1 MKQNSD
7 SRTARVV
14 PPTKAT
20 RPWLRLA
27 SALIVVGAGALT
39 YLRFANGN
47 HSLPT
52 APDTIVAETTQQESL
67 DRSPSKRP
75 EREARATPAMNHA
88 GSMAAATGS
97 EPPDPNK
104 VHQWVSSLVALDL
117 KSGSISAEQAAT
129 WKQNLRQ
136 LIGAGTQA
144 VPAIK
149 DFLGRNQDIDLY
161 ALPGGKQLGS
171 YTTRQAL
178 FGALT
183 QIGGPEAEALLRDTL
198 HTTADPGE
206 LAILAKSLETLA
218 PGENQDEIL
227 SAARETLQMAAN
239 GQLTGQRDL
248 GPLFDLF
255 QKLGDGQSADDL
267 LAAAKNW
274 GYYATQTLARLPD
287 GAGIDDLIKL
297 ATDPTLGLTRA
308 DYAFQALADAAWDQP
323 RAAEALV
330 LQAREGRIPPS
341 AWSAIAEALG
351 GIQTHIFDGVTTE
364 ESTLAGSLRKVR
376 WVHLDL
382 GNQNYYAA
390 QPLSMLP
397 EELDKRI
404 SLLDQLLALN
414 TDPSVV
420 SQLQA
425 QRKNLQSRL
434 NPTPGRTL

>member
-1 MKQNSD
+1 MI
-7 SRTARVV
+7 
-14 PPTKAT
+14 
-20 RPWLRLA
+20 L
-27 SALIVVGAGALT
+27 GAGGLA
-39 YLRFANGN
+39 YLHFANGN
-47 HSLPT
+47 HSRTT
-52 APDTIVAETTQQESL
+52 APDTIVAETTQQESP
-67 DRSPSKRP
+67 DRSPGKRP
-75 EREARATPAMNHA
+75 EREVRASSAMSHAR
-88 GSMAAATGS
+88 SMAAVTAL

-104 VHQWVSSLVALDL
+104 IRQWVSSLIALDL
-117 KSGSISAEQAAT
+117 KSGSISAEQAAA
-129 WKQNLRQ
+129 WRQNLQQ
-136 LIGAGTQA
+136 LIGVGTQA

-149 DFLGRNQDIDLY
+149 EFLGRNQDIDLY

-171 YTTRQAL
+171 DTTRQAL

-198 HTTADPGE
+198 RTTADPGE
-206 LAILAKSLETLA
+206 LVALAKNLETLA
-218 PGENQDEIL
+218 PGQNRDQIL
-227 SAARETLQMAAN
+227 SAARETLQMASN

-297 ATDPTLGLTRA
+297 ATDPALGLTRA
-308 DYAFQALADAAWDQP
+308 DFAYQALADAAWGQP

-330 LQAREGRIPPS
+330 LQAREGLIPPS
-341 AWSAIAEALG
+341 AWSSIAEALG
-351 GIQTHIFDGVTTE
+351 GIQTYISNGALTE
-364 ESTLAGSLRKVR
+364 ESTLAGSVRKVR

-390 QPLSMLP
+390 QPSSMLP
-397 EELDKRI
+397 EEMDKRI
-404 SLLDQLLALN
+404 SILDQLLALN

-420 SQLQA
+420 LQLQA
-425 QRKNLQSRL
+425 QRKNLQSRF
-434 NPTPGRTL
+434 NPIPSRTL